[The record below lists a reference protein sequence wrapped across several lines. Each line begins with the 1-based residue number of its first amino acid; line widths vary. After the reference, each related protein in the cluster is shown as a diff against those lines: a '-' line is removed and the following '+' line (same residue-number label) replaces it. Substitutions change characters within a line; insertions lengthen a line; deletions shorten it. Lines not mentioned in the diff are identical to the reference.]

1 MQNIL
6 QATPDFLLS
15 QPTAKLPSLL
25 EMSLIVKFIR
35 QQNSATVVIITI
47 IIIIIIII
55 RKQKSSYNSGIL
67 LTIHRRSDHPN
78 YFTRIDW

>member
-47 IIIIIIII
+47 IIIIII

>member
-6 QATPDFLLS
+6 QASPDFLLS

-47 IIIIIIII
+47 IIIIIII